1 MEIDEMFL
9 APIIKPFN
17 EKGIKK
23 EDTVEEVKPTN
34 SLVVDFISLLEGW
47 KTRCKNLHWSAP
59 SKDIHEYLDEFHDIL
74 SSFQDSIA
82 ENYMGI
88 EGTIEPNTVVG
99 TLCEAT
105 NANDFINQVKDKT
118 LDFYGSLPIEL
129 TYKGIVS
136 ESENFIYN
144 INKYIYLFSLCR

>member
-1 MEIDEMFL
+1 MFIT
-9 APIIKPFN
+9 PIIKPFN
-17 EKGIKK
+17 DKSVKK
-23 EDTVEEVKPTN
+23 EDTVEEIKSTINPVI
-34 SLVVDFISLLEGW
+34 DFISLLEGW

-88 EGTIEPNTVVG
+88 EGKIEPNAIIG
-99 TLCEAT
+99 TMCEVT
-105 NANDFINQVKDKT
+105 NATDFINQVKDKT